1 MRRQTLALAMFI
13 VLLLGCGGSEPEEQ
27 LPARNPLLSPEQF
40 GEMAP
45 ATFQVQFETSAGNF
59 LVEVHRDWAP
69 LGADRFYNLVTSG
82 YYDDTRIYRVI
93 GDFMAQFGLNADPYV
108 NQAWKTQFIIDDPVM
123 QSNSRGRMTFAKGG
137 LHTRTTEIFINYRDN
152 QMLDSDGFAPFG
164 EVIEGMQVVDSFFG
178 DYGDGPPRGDGP
190 YAAMAQARGNEYLD
204 SDFPELTRII
214 RATIVVPN

>member
-1 MRRQTLALAMFI
+1 MFFFTDGSIISVSLLASQVIIFKFKTKRMI
-13 VLLLGCGGSEPEEQ
+13 DGS
-27 LPARNPLLSPEQF
+27 
-40 GEMAP
+40 
-45 ATFQVQFETSAGNF
+45 F
-59 LVEVHRDWAP
+59 LVEVHRGWAP

-108 NQAWKTQFIIDDPVM
+108 NQAWKTQFILDDPVM
-123 QSNSRGRMTFAKGG
+123 ESNSRGRMTFAKGG
-137 LHTRTTEIFINYRDN
+137 LHTRTTEVFINYRDN
-152 QMLDSDGFAPFG
+152 QMLDSDGFSPFG
-164 EVIEGMQVVDSFFG
+164 EVIEGMQVVDLFFG

-214 RATIVVPN
+214 RATIVIPN